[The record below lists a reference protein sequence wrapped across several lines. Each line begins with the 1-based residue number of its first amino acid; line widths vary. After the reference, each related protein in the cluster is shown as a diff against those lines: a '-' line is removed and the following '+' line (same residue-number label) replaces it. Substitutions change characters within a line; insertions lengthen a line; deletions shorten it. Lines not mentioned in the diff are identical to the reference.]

1 MAGTKQN
8 GGFIT
13 WPAFLTVLGLILTG
27 LIALNTFVWSQA
39 GREMAQFEK
48 RMDSQFLNIS
58 KRLDKIDRNLE
69 RRR

>member
-1 MAGTKQN
+1 MPGTKNN

-13 WPAFLTVLGLILTG
+13 SSAFCPVLVLTLTR
-27 LIALNTFVWSQA
+27 LIALNPFVWSQA
-39 GREMAQFEK
+39 GREMPQFEK
-48 RMDSQFLNIS
+48 RMDSQFENVG